1 MKWEREIEEKF
12 KLMISKI
19 PLFHRRMAE
28 SAVIKRAEENAGMR
42 GAQVVQEADVISAFF
57 SDVPIPFYSMMVR
70 LMDQTGLDYR
80 RYGFPK
86 NGKAAQ

>member
-1 MKWEREIEEKF
+1 MKWEQEIEEKF

-28 SAVIKRAEENAGMR
+28 SAVIMRAEENARMR
-42 GAQVVQEADVISAFF
+42 GVQVVQEEDVISAFF

-80 RYGFPK
+80 RHGFPK